1 MDTKTMPDTITL
13 TKVSDS
19 KIKKSP
25 DNVAVYESDNGLTV
39 IFMYDDTGCVDNTAV
54 IRNTIKTIT

>member
-1 MDTKTMPDTITL
+1 MEQATELMPNTITL

-25 DNVAVYESDNGLTV
+25 DNVAVYEADNGLTI
-39 IFMYDDTGCVDNTAV
+39 IFIYDDKGYVDNTAV
-54 IRNTIKTIT
+54 IRYTLK